1 MNIVKR
7 QTTGK
12 RGRPAKVQNLTP
24 VPSIIDFSQITK
36 LNKLDIDQRMLESM
50 STGVPVVDELFSHEG
65 GVPCS
70 TNIHGNWR
78 SRCR

>member
-12 RGRPAKVQNLTP
+12 RGRPAKTQNLTP

-36 LNKLDIDQRMLESM
+36 LNKLDIDKRMLE
-50 STGVPVVDELFSHEG
+50 
-65 GVPCS
+65 
-70 TNIHGNWR
+70 
-78 SRCR
+78 

>member
-36 LNKLDIDQRMLESM
+36 LNKLDIDNECLNQCQQEYL
-50 STGVPVVDELFSHEG
+50 
-65 GVPCS
+65 
-70 TNIHGNWR
+70 
-78 SRCR
+78 